1 WDYWLIHPDLAQHVD
16 FVAIHI
22 LPYWNEVP
30 AEQAVDYVVS
40 RHEAV
45 KITFPKKP
53 VMIAET
59 GWPSDGPQRGAAKAT
74 LANQASFVRG
84 FMAKATELK
93 LDYNL
98 IEAFDQPWKSSIE
111 GRAGEH
117 WGLMDAD
124 RAEKFP
130 FQGPV
135 LEDPN
140 WKWWAMCSTVLGFF
154 GSCLFLMR
162 RQNIKLP
169 GRIFSVLIFQVA
181 VALGVQLAREASDQY
196 MSPGDI
202 VFWAV
207 MISSQLLLAVI
218 LLTDAAEIADVVG
231 HKALKRRYQP
241 LKTGLGPSEAFPMVS
256 IHLACCKEPPEMVIA
271 TIDSLAKLDY
281 PNFEVLVV
289 DNNTPD
295 PELWKPVEKRCQ
307 ELGSRFRF
315 FSLGKWPG
323 FKAGALNFALRE

>member
-1 WDYWLIHPDLAQHVD
+1 MRLSTILLLLTTLLCSVLIWTQINKPRDMVESSYPLNSFSLNPYKKHQSPFQGKDFTAEEIEADLKVLAGKTSTIRLYSSLGGLDQVPALAAKHNMKVIASAYLDANPDTSHNDREVEAVIQMALKNKNVVRVIIGNETQLQETVPREKLVAYLDYARKKLKKAKIPVSTAEPWDYWLMHPDLAKHVD

-30 AEQAVDYVVS
+30 VEQAVDYVVS

-124 RAEKFP
+124 
-130 FQGPV
+130 
-135 LEDPN
+135 
-140 WKWWAMCSTVLGFF
+140 
-154 GSCLFLMR
+154 
-162 RQNIKLP
+162 
-169 GRIFSVLIFQVA
+169 
-181 VALGVQLAREASDQY
+181 
-196 MSPGDI
+196 
-202 VFWAV
+202 
-207 MISSQLLLAVI
+207 
-218 LLTDAAEIADVVG
+218 
-231 HKALKRRYQP
+231 
-241 LKTGLGPSEAFPMVS
+241 
-256 IHLACCKEPPEMVIA
+256 
-271 TIDSLAKLDY
+271 
-281 PNFEVLVV
+281 
-289 DNNTPD
+289 
-295 PELWKPVEKRCQ
+295 
-307 ELGSRFRF
+307 
-315 FSLGKWPG
+315 
-323 FKAGALNFALRE
+323 